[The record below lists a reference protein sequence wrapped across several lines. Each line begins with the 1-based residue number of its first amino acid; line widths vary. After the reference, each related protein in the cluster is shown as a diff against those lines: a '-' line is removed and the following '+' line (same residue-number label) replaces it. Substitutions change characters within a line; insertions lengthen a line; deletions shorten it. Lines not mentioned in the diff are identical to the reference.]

1 MINKFISFSNQ
12 TSFKSLSRL
21 VQIPFSSSH
30 SHHNSHHHNHHQFT
44 IFDKIIKKE
53 IPAQIVY
60 EDDKCLAF
68 KDVSPQAPV
77 HILLI
82 PKVKDGLTQLQ
93 KAEERHKDILG
104 HLMLKVAE
112 IAQQNNLQEGYRVV
126 INDGKL
132 GCQSVYHLHLHILG
146 GTQMGWPPGVL
157 GKSETIKPGSQ

>member
-1 MINKFISFSNQ
+1 MINKFISFNYQ
-12 TSFKSLSRL
+12 NSFKSLFRL

-30 SHHNSHHHNHHQFT
+30 SHGHHNQHHHNHHQFT

-77 HILLI
+77 HIILI
-82 PKVKDGLTQLQ
+82 PKEKDGLTQLQ

-104 HLMLKVAE
+104 HLMIKAAS
-112 IAQQNNLQEGYRVV
+112 IAHQHNLQEGYRVV

-132 GCQSVYHLHLHILG
+132 G
-146 GTQMGWPPGVL
+146 
-157 GKSETIKPGSQ
+157 